1 MNDRILTIDIISLR
15 CFLPSP
21 SIGLESLHRS
31 FSTCGS
37 RLSRVMS
44 DEFVRTL
51 SYLYLQYKSSLHAT
65 FSAHSLIWASY
76 MWTSFD
82 WRWVPVCFH
91 FRAVC
96 FLLALWDLSRQCG
109 NRRKGPQRS
118 NIPQLIYLLLNGLR
132 LNDRVS
138 SFLNLLI
145 FFVVHYYW
153 YSKNVNFHSF
163 YSVRGPFS
171 KNFTR
176 NVTSKSQERKFFNF
190 FFPSIG
196 LPLFS
201 FRKSSLKHNMFW
213 W

>member
-1 MNDRILTIDIISLR
+1 MPLNDRILTIDIISLR

-82 WRWVPVCFH
+82 WRRVPVCFH

-138 SFLNLLI
+138 SFISLLI
-145 FFVVHYYW
+145 FFLLCIIADTVKMSIFIAFILLEVP
-153 YSKNVNFHSF
+153 SLKTL
-163 YSVRGPFS
+163 RGMLRPNLKKENS
-171 KNFTR
+171 LI
-176 NVTSKSQERKFFNF
+176 F
-190 FFPSIG
+190 FF
-196 LPLFS
+196 LP
-201 FRKSSLKHNMFW
+201 
-213 W
+213 